1 MRKLQGQ
8 APAGH
13 VTLTHQESGFPQVSS
28 LEEEEGG
35 TSGVLAARFRSYVT
49 LESLHLY
56 SNLADTI
63 APGRIEIK
71 ESLTFKDVAV
81 EFTWEEWR
89 HLDPTQRALYRDVM
103 LENYEN
109 LVSIGIPVSRPDLT
123 FLLKRKDI
131 WNQEE
136 EVRTGISPDSLIEQ
150 IRIETKDSS
159 LKQVIC

>member
-35 TSGVLAARFRSYVT
+35 TSGVLAARFR
-49 LESLHLY
+49 
-56 SNLADTI
+56 
-63 APGRIEIK
+63 

-136 EVRTGISPDSLIEQ
+136 EVRTGISPGE
-150 IRIETKDSS
+150 
-159 LKQVIC
+159 